1 MTLDVLIADDSPIAR
16 AVLEKALRL
25 SRLPLGVLHQ
35 AADGAAAL
43 TLLAST
49 RVDLVFLDLRMP
61 GTDGFEVLRRMRAE
75 PATSA
80 TPVIVLSADVEP
92 ARLPQ
97 LNALGVAARLRKP
110 FQPELLHRLVQ
121 SVLEAT
127 RG

>member
-1 MTLDVLIADDSPIAR
+1 MNLEVLIADDSPIAR

-43 TLLAST
+43 EVLART

-61 GTDGFEVLRRMRAE
+61 EPDGFEVLRRMRAA
-75 PATSA
+75 PATA
-80 TPVIVLSADVEP
+80 DTPVIVLSADVEP

-110 FQPELLHRLVQ
+110 FRPELLRRIVQ
-121 SVLEAT
+121 SVLGEDHV
-127 RG
+127 

>member
-1 MTLDVLIADDSPIAR
+1 MNLEVLIADDSPIAR

-43 TLLAST
+43 EVLART

-61 GTDGFEVLRRMRAE
+61 EPDGFEVLRRMRAA
-75 PATSA
+75 PATA
-80 TPVIVLSADVEP
+80 DTPVIVLSADVEP

-97 LNALGVAARLRKP
+97 LNALGVVARLRKP
-110 FQPELLHRLVQ
+110 FRPELLRRIVQ
-121 SVLEAT
+121 SVLGEDHA
-127 RG
+127 